1 MKKLFFAV
9 FFIFLIIVVS
19 SCSTTEQ
26 RVDRL
31 YAKMEE
37 IESLLADSALSSD
50 EQNSLL
56 SSLDKIKLEISD
68 AITEFAVD
76 ISPDSIDLIAIPYNS
91 SDLNKLGEWYYSNL
105 VYPLYCYESDYAPL
119 YVRDGENFTSQE
131 KFNIISY
138 HLYNTYSSLLDQKYS
153 YLNLDADSADK
164 ISLSVFGEELDKTSI
179 SEYSEISNSYRIMP
193 PLSENRLLTPIFDGI
208 KIRDVTK
215 TELTVHYAEQTNTR
229 VIYSEI
235 FVFEKTGDNL
245 FYLYSRVRK
254 NQSISLTDLSGSEVS
269 QESIYIPEFVISL
282 PDPDG
287 YSDNITVSY
296 FLLDYYCSAIDN
308 YSGNIIAYKPLSVRS
323 LLNMIILLQPQIDL
337 LIANIADEY
346 QYFGIPSEFFNE
358 QVSQYFGN
366 SFSLDESKDEF
377 YDESLDLY
385 LYQISEISKVQYTK
399 QVLSLDILE
408 NGYVRM
414 ETALFAPNS
423 YSELI
428 AKEVVV
434 FSDNKDG
441 TYSVFSR
448 HYNMHTASVINSV
461 VADTVPL
468 FPEIYPDTS
477 VSDITKGVWLYKNY
491 GSLLD
496 FEFDSVS
503 LISSELLAD
512 FAVERLFETQE
523 FQMFADNSCI
533 AFPKALVKE
542 EVRLYFGNAVFI
554 PEMVSY
560 YDLSTEMFYVNVWTP
575 DKNDTS
581 GTVISAGGSS
591 GSLFKVYIEKSSTH
605 KNTVNEQ
612 YILTFNELS
621 NGSFRFVSAVTT
633 KQ

>member
-1 MKKLFFAV
+1 
-9 FFIFLIIVVS
+9 
-19 SCSTTEQ
+19 
-26 RVDRL
+26 
-31 YAKMEE
+31 
-37 IESLLADSALSSD
+37 
-50 EQNSLL
+50 
-56 SSLDKIKLEISD
+56 
-68 AITEFAVD
+68 
-76 ISPDSIDLIAIPYNS
+76 
-91 SDLNKLGEWYYSNL
+91 
-105 VYPLYCYESDYAPL
+105 
-119 YVRDGENFTSQE
+119 
-131 KFNIISY
+131 
-138 HLYNTYSSLLDQKYS
+138 
-153 YLNLDADSADK
+153 
-164 ISLSVFGEELDKTSI
+164 
-179 SEYSEISNSYRIMP
+179 
-193 PLSENRLLTPIFDGI
+193 
-208 KIRDVTK
+208 
-215 TELTVHYAEQTNTR
+215 
-229 VIYSEI
+229 
-235 FVFEKTGDNL
+235 
-245 FYLYSRVRK
+245 
-254 NQSISLTDLSGSEVS
+254 
-269 QESIYIPEFVISL
+269 
-282 PDPDG
+282 
-287 YSDNITVSY
+287 
-296 FLLDYYCSAIDN
+296 
-308 YSGNIIAYKPLSVRS
+308 
-323 LLNMIILLQPQIDL
+323 MIILLQPQIDL

-366 SFSLDESKDEF
+366 SFSLDESKDEL

-560 YDLSTEMFYVNVWTP
+560 YDLSTEMFYVNFWMP

-612 YILTFNELS
+612 YIPTFNELS